1 MKRILLIEDDADL
14 REIISFQM
22 ERAGYDIKAAGSAE
36 EGLKMFDAGI
46 SLILLDVMLPGIS
59 GYELASLL
67 RRRGDR
73 VPIIFLTARTSE
85 EDLLEGFSSGGD
97 DYVGKPFSAAE
108 LIARVAAVLRRSGE
122 DEAKSFDCGPLH
134 LDLNTGAASVG
145 GRNVVFSRKE
155 FDILT
160 LLIRNQGKYF
170 TRSEIIKEL
179 WADAPYVIDRTIDV
193 HIAHIRSKLDEYK
206 DLLVS
211 RTGFGYSLI
220 NEKEKEL

>member
-22 ERAGYDIKAAGSAE
+22 ERAGYDIRTAGSAE
-36 EGLKMFDAGI
+36 DGLKMLDADI

-67 RRRGDR
+67 RKRGNK
-73 VPIIFLTARTSE
+73 VPIIFLTARSSE

-97 DYVGKPFSAAE
+97 DYVGKPFSSAE

-122 DEAKSFDCGPLH
+122 DEAKSFDCGALH
-134 LDLNTGAASVG
+134 LDLDTGSATIG
-145 GRNVVFSRKE
+145 GKSLVFSRKE

-160 LLIRNQGKYF
+160 LLIKHQGKYF

-179 WADAPYVIDRTIDV
+179 WSDAPYVIDRTIDV
-193 HIAHIRSKLDEYK
+193 HIAHIRSKLEEHK
-206 DLLVS
+206 DMLVS
-211 RTGFGYSLI
+211 RTGFGYSLV